1 MNRRICLT
9 LCMCV
14 LAGVAAWG
22 HVTPTVQLE
31 RRGDFIR
38 DNLPGATHFFERKLD
53 ESAMAALAKSESRKW
68 RPSAREI
75 KVYVGRDAD
84 GHEIG
89 AVVFLRVPSEHGPV
103 GLGVAF
109 DAGGVILRAAV
120 MEVGSEPL
128 AWVQPLIDAG
138 GLNTLKGLRAGQPI
152 EAEKLAA
159 GVKGSMSHYYAGI
172 VAKGVARAGAVLEA
186 AGLVSKNHDS

>member
-9 LCMCV
+9 LCVCL
-14 LAGVAAWG
+14 LADVAAWG

-38 DNLPGATHFFERKLD
+38 DSLAGATHFFEHKLD

-84 GHEIG
+84 GHEVG

-109 DAGGVILRAAV
+109 DAGGTILRAAV

-128 AWVQPLIDAG
+128 AWVQPLIDSG
-138 GLNTLKGLRAGQPI
+138 GLNTLKGLRAGQAVQ
-152 EAEKLAA
+152 AEKLAA

-172 VAKGVARAGAVLEA
+172 LAQGVARAGAVLEA
-186 AGLVSKNHDS
+186 AGLASKSHDS